1 MSLREMLM
9 DLSRPGDVLARM
21 GGDEFAMW
29 LDGVGA
35 DVAGARAQ
43 ELIKRSTCM
52 KNMSGAVDKLVGLS
66 VGIAMFLPDSGENLE
81 NLIARADSAMYAVK
95 RKGKGGFQ
103 MASAERDGKILI
115 KT

>member
-1 MSLREMLM
+1 
-9 DLSRPGDVLARM
+9 
-21 GGDEFAMW
+21 
-29 LDGVGA
+29 
-35 DVAGARAQ
+35 
-43 ELIKRSTCM
+43 M

-81 NLIARADSAMYAVK
+81 KLIAPADSAMYAVK